1 MPWLRRWPGAAVNST
16 LRQVGGAIAVAVLGS
31 VLADAYTGKLRPE
44 LVRLA
49 ADQASTALGSI
60 TEASQLAQHM
70 PDGAWLQAAAGRA
83 YLHGMSALM
92 LICAGLAALAVL
104 TSLKFLPG
112 RSTKTA
118 ALPVEQEK
126 TSTEAR

>member
-1 MPWLRRWPGAAVNST
+1 MNST

-104 TSLKFLPG
+104 ISLKFLPG